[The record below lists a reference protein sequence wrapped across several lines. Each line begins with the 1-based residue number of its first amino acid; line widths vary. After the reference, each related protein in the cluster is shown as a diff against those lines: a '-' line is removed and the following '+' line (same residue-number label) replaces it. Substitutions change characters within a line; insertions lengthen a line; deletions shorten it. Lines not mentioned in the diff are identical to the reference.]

1 MSLLGCVMC
10 VWSCTANKAPPDM
23 SCLSRCAQNFGGQ
36 KSCLFEA
43 VYHSPPFGML
53 LITSARIDCPSNEA
67 FLGVA
72 AAWRNCVQPESAVLE
87 PNIFTYHLFSRN
99 SK

>member
-1 MSLLGCVMC
+1 
-10 VWSCTANKAPPDM
+10 M

-53 LITSARIDCPSNEA
+53 LITSSS
-67 FLGVA
+67 LGVLLMRLSLE
-72 AAWRNCVQPESAVLE
+72 WQQPGETVYSLRQLSL
-87 PNIFTYHLFSRN
+87 NLMFSYHLFSKKLLNNFCMVGTTVLWRC
-99 SK
+99 K